1 MKEKK
6 TVFLGDSITR
16 GYGVSSGEG
25 WVELLHRGKN
35 INHGIDG
42 DTTAGMLRRFSAHV
56 VREQPERVVIMGGV
70 NDLSEGERLG
80 AVIDRLQ
87 TMYDRA
93 AMRGIAVVPAICVMP
108 DYDMLLENDWAPYY
122 PGIRTLPQNLEQLAD
137 WIRGYAKENG
147 WLCLDFA
154 REFPKYTADGY
165 QRYFSDGIHPNERG
179 HAIMARIAR
188 PLLYPQAD

>member
-1 MKEKK
+1 MKK
-6 TVFLGDSITR
+6 
-16 GYGVSSGEG
+16 
-25 WVELLHRGKN
+25 
-35 INHGIDG
+35 
-42 DTTAGMLRRFSAHV
+42 AGFYCKSAAKFV
-56 VREQPERVVIMGGV
+56 LDNFPY
-70 NDLSEGERLG
+70 LF
-80 AVIDRLQ
+80 AF
-87 TMYDRA
+87 
-93 AMRGIAVVPAICVMP
+93 AVVPAICVMP

-154 REFPKYTADGY
+154 REFLKYTADRY

-188 PLLYPQAD
+188 PLLYPRAD

>member
-42 DTTAGMLRRFSAHV
+42 DTTAGMLRRFSTHV

-70 NDLSEGERLG
+70 NDLSEGERLD

-137 WIRGYAKENG
+137 WIRGYARENG

-154 REFPKYTADGY
+154 REFPKYTSDGY

-188 PLLYPQAD
+188 PLLYPQAN

>member
-122 PGIRTLPQNLEQLAD
+122 PGIQTLPAEFGAAGGLD
-137 WIRGYAKENG
+137 SR
-147 WLCLDFA
+147 LC
-154 REFPKYTADGY
+154 EGKW
-165 QRYFSDGIHPNERG
+165 
-179 HAIMARIAR
+179 MAVLRFC
-188 PLLYPQAD
+188 P

>member
-56 VREQPERVVIMGGV
+56 VREQPERVVIMGAV
-70 NDLSEGERLG
+70 LSGHPDAAAEFGAAGGLDSRLCEGKWM
-80 AVIDRLQ
+80 AVLRFC
-87 TMYDRA
+87 
-93 AMRGIAVVPAICVMP
+93 P
-108 DYDMLLENDWAPYY
+108 
-122 PGIRTLPQNLEQLAD
+122 
-137 WIRGYAKENG
+137 
-147 WLCLDFA
+147 
-154 REFPKYTADGY
+154 
-165 QRYFSDGIHPNERG
+165 
-179 HAIMARIAR
+179 
-188 PLLYPQAD
+188 

>member
-1 MKEKK
+1 
-6 TVFLGDSITR
+6 
-16 GYGVSSGEG
+16 
-25 WVELLHRGKN
+25 
-35 INHGIDG
+35 
-42 DTTAGMLRRFSAHV
+42 
-56 VREQPERVVIMGGV
+56 
-70 NDLSEGERLG
+70 
-80 AVIDRLQ
+80 
-87 TMYDRA
+87 MYDRA

-154 REFPKYTADGY
+154 REFPKYTTDGY

-188 PLLYPQAD
+188 PLLYPRAD

>member
-1 MKEKK
+1 
-6 TVFLGDSITR
+6 
-16 GYGVSSGEG
+16 
-25 WVELLHRGKN
+25 
-35 INHGIDG
+35 
-42 DTTAGMLRRFSAHV
+42 
-56 VREQPERVVIMGGV
+56 MGGV
-70 NDLSEGERLG
+70 NDLSEGERLD
-80 AVIDRLQ
+80 AIIDRLQ

-108 DYDMLLENDWAPYY
+108 NYDMLLENDWAPYY

-137 WIRGYAKENG
+137 WIRGYARENG

-154 REFPKYTADGY
+154 REFPKYTSDGY

-188 PLLYPQAD
+188 PLLYPQAN